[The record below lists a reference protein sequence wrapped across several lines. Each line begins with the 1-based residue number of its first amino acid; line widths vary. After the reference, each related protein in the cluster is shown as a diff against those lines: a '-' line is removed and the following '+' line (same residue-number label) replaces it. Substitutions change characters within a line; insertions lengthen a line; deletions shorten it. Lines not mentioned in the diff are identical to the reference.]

1 MGHLLVLAEVK
12 RSRSIS
18 SLYYTYILFIY
29 QHYVYQESFVQNHF
43 SVLLLF
49 MTGTNSA
56 QIFVIIRYLS
66 CK

>member
-29 QHYVYQESFVQNHF
+29 QHYVCQESFVQNNF

-49 MTGTNSA
+49 MTGANSA
-56 QIFVIIRYLS
+56 QIFVIIRCLS